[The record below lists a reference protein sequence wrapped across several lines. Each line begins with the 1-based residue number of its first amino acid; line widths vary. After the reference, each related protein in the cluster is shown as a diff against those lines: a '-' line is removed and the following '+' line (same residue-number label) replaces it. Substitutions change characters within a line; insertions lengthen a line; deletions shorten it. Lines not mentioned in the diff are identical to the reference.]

1 MDLNVRV
8 LRREVK
14 QFRSTSV
21 RITERLLALI
31 EVAKRSGPGG
41 ELSELESERISVQF
55 AISARTLRRWVAA
68 YGQTGV
74 KGITPHRNRGR
85 KANHIR
91 GFTAKKITEYRR
103 LYRWGAEVIAA
114 HLKHDYGIKVGR
126 FRIHR
131 FLKRKGLL
139 FSPKRKQ
146 KSLSHTRVV
155 QVADPG
161 MHTQTDVKYLTTLL
175 GNGEKAYTYSF
186 VDHASRWRFKRAY
199 DSFGPSETK
208 DFVQRLLLVVPFV
221 IARFQTDNGIEF
233 TYKYVTNIDEP
244 RQHALDKLCEES
256 GIRHVLIPPGE
267 KELQGLVER
276 NHRQDDDELYHRISP
291 HDVVAL
297 NRELDKHSRWCNSRR
312 RRKAL
317 GWKTSDEFL
326 THYQSGVQEKRNQPP
341 PNLTETLIVPI
352 KQAA

>member
-1 MDLNVRV
+1 MDLNLRV

-68 YGQTGV
+68 YGQGAV
-74 KGITPHRNRGR
+74 EGITPRRNPGR

-103 LYRWGAEVIAA
+103 LYHWGAEVIAA
-114 HLKHDYGIKVGR
+114 HLEHDYGVKVGR

-155 QVADPG
+155 QVAEPG
-161 MHTQTDVKYLTTLL
+161 KHTQTDVKYLTKLL
-175 GNGEKAYTYSF
+175 RNETKCYVYTF
-186 VDHASRWRFKRAY
+186 IDHASRWRFKRAY

-208 DFVQRLLLVVPFV
+208 DFMQRLLLVVPFV
-221 IARFQTDNGIEF
+221 IARLQTDNGVEF
-233 TYKYVTNIDEP
+233 TNKYISHIDKP
-244 RQHALDKLCEES
+244 RQHALDKLCEEM

-291 HDVVAL
+291 HDVAAL

-317 GWKTSDEFL
+317 AWKTSNEFL
-326 THYQSGVQEKRNQPP
+326 THYQSEGHSEEHQPAAE
-341 PNLTETLIVPI
+341 LTETLIVPI

>member
-1 MDLNVRV
+1 MDLNIRV

-14 QFRSTSV
+14 QFRSISV
-21 RITERLLALI
+21 RVTERLLALI
-31 EVAKRSGPGG
+31 EVAKRSEPGG

-55 AISARTLRRWVAA
+55 AVSARTLRRWIAA
-68 YGQTGV
+68 YALGGV
-74 KGITPHRNRGR
+74 KGIIPRRNRGR

-221 IARFQTDNGIEF
+221 IARFQTDNGVEF
-233 TYKYVTNIDEP
+233 TNKYITNIDEP
-244 RQHALDKLCEES
+244 RQHALDKLCEEM

-326 THYQSGVQEKRNQPP
+326 AGYQSEVQEPNQPP
-341 PNLTETLIVPI
+341 AELTETLIVPI
-352 KQAA
+352 KKAA